1 MTTNVSSEPTP
12 PPSAGASL
20 RVMWL
25 YTLLRFGMFFV
36 LWGLLWVA
44 RVPGF
49 LAAVI
54 AVVLSI
60 PLSFVLLSRQRQQLA
75 DNLEQRVEA
84 RKARSRNLDQKL
96 SGGDEQT

>member
-1 MTTNVSSEPTP
+1 
-12 PPSAGASL
+12 
-20 RVMWL
+20 MWL
-25 YTLLRFGMFFV
+25 YTLLRFGVFFV

-54 AVVLSI
+54 ALVLSI
-60 PLSFVLLSRQRQQLA
+60 PLSFVLLGRQRQRLA

-84 RKARSRNLDQKL
+84 RKARTRDLDQKL
-96 SGGDEQT
+96 SGDDEQT

>member
-1 MTTNVSSEPTP
+1 MNEPKA
-12 PPSAGASL
+12 PSAGASL
-20 RVMWL
+20 RAMWL
-25 YTLLRFGMFFV
+25 YSLLRFGVFFAIWAV
-36 LWGLLWVA
+36 LWLV

-60 PLSFVLLSRQRQQLA
+60 PLSFVLLNKQRQRLA

-84 RKARSRNLDQKL
+84 RKARSEQLNDKL
-96 SGGDEQT
+96 SGGDQQS